1 MRKKNKGSQS
11 KSKYDKISIRNSEN
25 TENPCVAKQE
35 ENSGSKIIS
44 SPILSTTCSS
54 TLVPSDIL
62 RPDSENASHDGKN
75 GALYAKWN
83 GPRIDEIPTEKGR
96 TPTNTC
102 APLTMEKSQQNSIDG
117 NLTDGNVTESRVS
130 NPLITQ
136 VYWCG
141 YCGLMHKDMDFVSDH
156 VKKCH

>member
-62 RPDSENASHDGKN
+62 RPDSENASHDTVN
-75 GALYAKWN
+75 CN
-83 GPRIDEIPTEKGR
+83 IPRDKADLKP
-96 TPTNTC
+96 
-102 APLTMEKSQQNSIDG
+102 AMSYF
-117 NLTDGNVTESRVS
+117 S
-130 NPLITQ
+130 N
-136 VYWCG
+136 
-141 YCGLMHKDMDFVSDH
+141 
-156 VKKCH
+156 